1 MKKKYH
7 PIQDASNPNCDY
19 YLRKYFCAKKH
30 CTYKK
35 RFVSCAKLNKIYIK
49 NSKSISSF
57 LRNRHFWIKICIRMK
72 EAWIL
77 YRSSNHAT
85 VSSTT
90 FLNASRCMLF
100 ANPADK
106 TRRANLVVGTYCIV
120 RRTPRFPTFH
130 VKMCVYIYIYDT
142 RFCHVH
148 ACVHKN
154 TNKCSS
160 SCGEEGFVCVYRE
173 ENHSE
178 IP

>member
-1 MKKKYH
+1 
-7 PIQDASNPNCDY
+7 
-19 YLRKYFCAKKH
+19 
-30 CTYKK
+30 
-35 RFVSCAKLNKIYIK
+35 
-49 NSKSISSF
+49 
-57 LRNRHFWIKICIRMK
+57 MK

-130 VKMCVYIYIYDT
+130 VKMCVYIYIYTT
-142 RFCHVH
+142 RDFAMCMHVYIKIRTSALH
-148 ACVHKN
+148 RVAKRDLSVCIAKKTTQKFHKFL
-154 TNKCSS
+154 KHPRK
-160 SCGEEGFVCVYRE
+160 GGLFRRHRRRRE
-173 ENHSE
+173 ERKRREAGTVTRRKNNSFAL
-178 IP
+178 